1 MMDSNAALQLA
12 SALFLLVAAGAS
24 AYFSVKLSH
33 TAAWIVAAVLLGA
46 SGIFLSL
53 IALGVAERESGFIPI
68 ILLPA
73 VSISTLALVLA
84 AGLMGL
90 RRESTRTGPGGAL
103 SEPDAGST
111 ERLQRLLDS
120 TFEGIVVS
128 DHGIIVEA
136 NRPFA
141 SMLGFELDE
150 LRGKPLAAFI
160 RPESRAIENTD
171 TRASSAVAYEQRAR
185 AKDATVFPVEV
196 RTRPIPTQGRE
207 LTMTVIRDMTARKK
221 TEERLRESEES
232 YRELAESITDVFFAM
247 DNDLTITHWNKASE
261 YLTGVTARD
270 AIGRSL
276 MEVFPELLGNRA
288 EEIFT
293 QVMRNRGPQS
303 FLTEYS
309 LGGAN
314 AVVEIRTYPTRR
326 GLSVFLEDIT
336 KRTQAEQQLKASLH
350 EKEALLKEIHHRV
363 KNNLQIISSLL
374 SLQSDHLTN
383 ENAGEALRDSQN
395 RVRSMAMIHE
405 QLYSSGDLAK
415 IDFSQYIRDLTAQL
429 FRTYSVQARGIELA
443 LDVEPVILEIDRA
456 IPCGMIINE
465 LLTNCLKHGFKGKT
479 QGIITVTLHPE
490 EEGMIRFSV
499 SDDGV
504 GIAPEVDIMNV
515 PSLGMKLVRTLTDQ
529 LRGQVTVN
537 RQRGTQFVVVF
548 PAT

>member
-1 MMDSNAALQLA
+1 MDSNAALQLA
-12 SALFLLVAAGAS
+12 SAIILLAAAGAS
-24 AYFSVKLSH
+24 SYFSLRLSH
-33 TAAWIVAAVLLGA
+33 TAVWIVAAVLLGT
-46 SGIFLSL
+46 SGIFLLL
-53 IALGVAERESGFIPI
+53 IALGVTPDESGFIPI

-73 VSISTLALVLA
+73 VSLSTLAVVLA
-84 AGLMGL
+84 AGLAGI
-90 RRESTRTGPGGAL
+90 RRAHGGPDGTGP
-103 SEPDAGST
+103 SRRHDAGST

-128 DHGIIVEA
+128 DHGTIIEA

-141 SMLGFELDE
+141 SMLGYEVED
-150 LRGKPLAAFI
+150 LRGKPLASFI
-160 RPESRAIENTD
+160 RPESRQIENTD
-171 TRASSAVAYEQRAR
+171 TRAAAIAAYEQRAR
-185 AKDATVFPVEV
+185 ARDATVFPVEV
-196 RTRPIPTQGRE
+196 RTRSIPIQGRE

-270 AIGRSL
+270 AIGRPL
-276 MEVFPELLGNRA
+276 TEVFPELLGSRA
-288 EEIFT
+288 DEILARVI
-293 QVMRNRGPQS
+293 QSRGPQS

-309 LGGAN
+309 LGGAK
-314 AVVEIRTYPTRR
+314 AVVEVRTYPTRR

-336 KRTQAEQQLKASLH
+336 TRTHAEQQLKASLH

-374 SLQSDHLTN
+374 SLQSDHITP

-395 RVRSMAMIHE
+395 RVRSMAIIHE

-415 IDFSQYIRDLTAQL
+415 IDFSQYIKDLTAQL
-429 FRTYSVQARGIELA
+429 FRTYSVQARSIELQ
-443 LDVEPVILEIDRA
+443 LDVDPVILEIDRA

-465 LLTNCLKHGFKGKT
+465 LLTNCLKHGFKGRA
-479 QGIITVTLHPE
+479 QGEIAVTLHPE
-490 EEGMIRFSV
+490 EGGLIRFSV

-504 GIAPEVDIMNV
+504 GIAPDVDIMNS

-529 LRGQVTVN
+529 LRGQITVN
-537 RQRGTQFVVVF
+537 RVKGAQFIVVF

>member
-1 MMDSNAALQLA
+1 MMDGNAALQLA
-12 SALFLLVAAGAS
+12 SAIILLAAAGAS
-24 AYFSVKLSH
+24 AYFSLRLSH
-33 TAAWIVAAVLLGA
+33 TAAWIVASVLLGA
-46 SGIFLSL
+46 SGIFLLL
-53 IALGVAERESGFIPI
+53 IAIGVAERESGFIPI
-68 ILLPA
+68 VLLPA
-73 VSISTLALVLA
+73 VALATLAVVLA

-90 RRESTRTGPGGAL
+90 RRTQGRPGSPLKHDPG
-103 SEPDAGST
+103 SE

-128 DHGIIVEA
+128 DRGTIVEA

-141 SMLGFELDE
+141 AMLGFEVEE
-150 LRGKPLAAFI
+150 LRGKPLASFI
-160 RPESRAIENTD
+160 RPESRQIENTD
-171 TRASSAVAYEQRAR
+171 THSFASVAYEQRAK
-185 AKDATVFPVEV
+185 AKDSTVFPVEV
-196 RTRPIPTQGRE
+196 RTRAVPIQGRE

-270 AIGRSL
+270 AVGRSL
-276 MEVFPELLGNRA
+276 TEVFPELLGNRA

-293 QVMRNRGPQS
+293 QVIMNRGPQT

-309 LGGAN
+309 LGGSK

-336 KRTQAEQQLKASLH
+336 QRTQAEQQLKASLH

-374 SLQSDHLTN
+374 SLQSDHITN

-415 IDFSQYIRDLTAQL
+415 IDFSQYIKDLTAQL
-429 FRTYSVQARGIELA
+429 FRTYSVQARSIELS
-443 LDVEPVILEIDRA
+443 LDIEPVILEIDRA

-465 LLTNCLKHGFKGKT
+465 LLTNCLKHGFRGKT
-479 QGIITVTLHPE
+479 QGLITVTLHPE
-490 EEGMIRFSV
+490 ENGMIRFSV
-499 SDDGV
+499 SDNGV
-504 GIAPEVDIMNV
+504 GIAPDVDIMNA

-529 LRGQVTVN
+529 LRGQVIVN
-537 RQRGTQFVVVF
+537 RLRGTQFVVVF
-548 PAT
+548 PAA

>member
-1 MMDSNAALQLA
+1 MDSNAALQLA
-12 SALFLLVAAGAS
+12 SAIILLAAAGAS
-24 AYFSVKLSH
+24 SFFSLRLSH
-33 TAAWIVAAVLLGA
+33 TAAWIVAAVLLGT
-46 SGIFLSL
+46 SGIFLLL
-53 IALGVAERESGFIPI
+53 IALGIAADESGFIPI

-73 VSISTLALVLA
+73 VSLSTLAVVLA
-84 AGLMGL
+84 AGLVGI
-90 RRESTRTGPGGAL
+90 RRAHGGPDGAGP
-103 SEPDAGST
+103 SRRHDAGSA

-128 DHGIIVEA
+128 DQGTIIEA

-141 SMLGFELDE
+141 SMLGYEVED
-150 LRGKPLAAFI
+150 LRGKPLASFI
-160 RPESRAIENTD
+160 RPESRQIENTD
-171 TRASSAVAYEQRAR
+171 TRAAAIAAYEQRAR
-185 AKDATVFPVEV
+185 ARDATVFPVEV
-196 RTRPIPTQGRE
+196 RTRSIPIQGRE

-270 AIGRSL
+270 AIGRPL
-276 MEVFPELLGNRA
+276 TEVFPELLGNRA
-288 EEIFT
+288 DEILARVI
-293 QVMRNRGPQS
+293 QSRGPQS

-309 LGGAN
+309 LGGAK
-314 AVVEIRTYPTRR
+314 AVLEVRTYPTRR

-336 KRTQAEQQLKASLH
+336 TRTRAEQQLKASLH

-374 SLQSDHLTN
+374 SLQSDHITP

-395 RVRSMAMIHE
+395 RVRSMAIIHE

-415 IDFSQYIRDLTAQL
+415 IDFSQYIKDLTAQL
-429 FRTYSVQARGIELA
+429 FRTYSVQARSIELQ
-443 LDVEPVILEIDRA
+443 LDVDPVILEIDRA

-465 LLTNCLKHGFKGKT
+465 LLTNCLKHGFKGRT
-479 QGIITVTLHPE
+479 QGEITITLHPE
-490 EEGMIRFSV
+490 EGGLIRISV

-504 GIAPEVDIMNV
+504 GISPDVDIMNS

-529 LRGQVTVN
+529 LRGQITVN
-537 RQRGTQFVVVF
+537 RVKGAQFIVVF

>member
-1 MMDSNAALQLA
+1 MDG
-12 SALFLLVAAGAS
+12 SALLQFAS
-24 AYFSVKLSH
+24 S
-33 TAAWIVAAVLLGA
+33 IVL
-46 SGIFLSL
+46 
-53 IALGVAERESGFIPI
+53 
-68 ILLPA
+68 
-73 VSISTLALVLA
+73 LA
-84 AGLMGL
+84 AGGAAAFFSLRLSNAGVWITASVVAAAAGIFMVLVAFKLAGNVWENAPAALPVILAVTVLAVVLATGFVGTRRL
-90 RRESTRTGPGGAL
+90 RRAG
-103 SEPDAGST
+103 AGSGSPPKHDT
-111 ERLQRLLDS
+111 GSAERLQRLLDS

-128 DHGIIVEA
+128 DRGVIVEA

-141 SMLGFELDE
+141 SMLGYDIDE
-150 LRGKPLAAFI
+150 LRGKPLASFI

-171 TRASSAVAYEQRAR
+171 LRSPAGVAYEQRAR

-196 RTRPIPTQGRE
+196 RTRAIPIQGRE

-270 AIGRSL
+270 AVGRSL
-276 MEVFPELLGNRA
+276 TEVFPELLGNQA
-288 EEIFT
+288 EEICS
-293 QVMRNRGPQS
+293 QVIQKRGPQS

-309 LGGAN
+309 LGGAR
-314 AVVEIRTYPTRR
+314 AIVEIRTYPTRR

-336 KRTQAEQQLKASLH
+336 QRMNAEQQLKASLR

-374 SLQSDHLTN
+374 SLQSDHITN
-383 ENAGEALRDSQN
+383 ENAMEALRDSQN

-415 IDFSQYIRDLTAQL
+415 IDFSQYIKDLAAQL
-429 FRTYSVQARGIELA
+429 FRTYSVQARSIEVA

-465 LLTNCLKHGFKGKT
+465 LVTNCLKHGFTGRT
-479 QGIITVTLHPE
+479 QGIITVTLHRE
-490 EEGMIRFSV
+490 EAGMIRFSV
-499 SDDGV
+499 GDDGV
-504 GIAPEVDIMNV
+504 GISPEVDIMNA
-515 PSLGMKLVRTLTDQ
+515 PSLGLKLVRTLTDQ
-529 LRGQVTVN
+529 LRGQMAVRREGGTRFEVT
-537 RQRGTQFVVVF
+537 F

>member
-1 MMDSNAALQLA
+1 MMDSSAVLQLA
-12 SALFLLVAAGAS
+12 SAIILLIAAGAS
-24 AYFSVKLSH
+24 AYFSVRLSA

-46 SGIFLSL
+46 SGIFLLL
-53 IALGVAERESGFIPI
+53 IAVGIAERESSFIPV

-73 VSISTLALVLA
+73 VSLSTLAVVLA
-84 AGLMGL
+84 SGLMGL
-90 RRESTRTGPGGAL
+90 RRVHPRPGHRG
-103 SEPDAGST
+103 SPAGRDPEGT

-128 DHGIIVEA
+128 DHGTIVEA

-141 SMLGFELDE
+141 SMLGYDLEE
-150 LRGKPLAAFI
+150 LRGKPLSSFI
-160 RPESRAIENTD
+160 RPESRQIENTD
-171 TRASSAVAYEQRAR
+171 TRSSAAVAYEQRAR
-185 AKDATVFPVEV
+185 AKDATIFPVEV
-196 RTRPIPTQGRE
+196 RTRPVPIQGRE

-270 AIGRSL
+270 AVGRSL
-276 MEVFPELLGNRA
+276 TEVFPELLGNRA
-288 EEIFT
+288 EEIFAK
-293 QVMRNRGPQS
+293 VVDNRGPQS

-309 LGGAN
+309 LGGAQ

-374 SLQSDHLTN
+374 SLQSDHITN

-415 IDFSQYIRDLTAQL
+415 IDFSQYIKDLTAQL
-429 FRTYSVQARGIELA
+429 FRTYSVQARSIELA

-465 LLTNCLKHGFKGKT
+465 LLTNCLKHGFQGKA
-479 QGIITVTLHPE
+479 QGTIRVTLHPE
-490 EEGMIRFSV
+490 DGGMIRFSV

-504 GIAPEVDIMNV
+504 GIAPDVDIMNA

-537 RQRGTQFVVVF
+537 RLRGTQFVVVF
-548 PAT
+548 PAV